1 MKKIKRLL
9 VVAALAL
16 IVGATAK
23 VQTQA
28 AVTGVKQIDDSKN
41 SVKLQ
46 CNAILGAGYYYLEL
60 STDNRNW
67 VVMDVSSN
75 PSSLYA
81 SSLTSGTT
89 YYARVGTCTD
99 YNYSA
104 GLVAVGKANVSAS
117 IDVVTAPETGA
128 SKFVQTGATQTSFT
142 GTFSG
147 SFGANYYQI
156 YYNDVL
162 LGASTSTTVKTSRK
176 LTPGTS
182 YWTYAYPCR
191 RSSSGYIARGS
202 YSYDYMKTMRPKV
215 STSTFGI
222 TSALSNINVYYM
234 AVSNNYN
241 VDGFQW
247 QFFVN
252 GKLKKTVTESSSS
265 LSIANF
271 INGKAIQYR
280 VRPYIDCGAK
290 KIYGEWSGFKSI
302 GYATKVT
309 GSYNRKSKKLTVKW
323 SKVTG
328 AKSYTVSISTKQS
341 KGFKK
346 VKTVKASKR
355 KVVIKKY
362 GKKKLKKGKIYWI
375 RIVPNVKSGKKTV
388 ALKTSGVYSY
398 RIPRY

>member
-41 SVKLQ
+41 SIKVQ

-75 PSSLYA
+75 PSSLSA

-176 LTPGTS
+176 LTPGTK

-222 TSALSNINVYYM
+222 TSALTSINVYYM
-234 AVSNNYN
+234 AVSNNYS

-252 GKLKKTVTESSSS
+252 GKLKKTVAESSSS
-265 LSIANF
+265 LRIADF

-302 GYATKVT
+302 GYATKAT
-309 GSYNRKSKKLTVKW
+309 AKYNKKSKKLTVKW
-323 SKVTG
+323 SKVSG
-328 AKSYTVSISTKQS
+328 AKSYTIYISTNKS
-341 KGFKK
+341 KSFKK
-346 VKTVKASKR
+346 VKTVKASTR
-355 KVVIKKY
+355 KIAIKKC
-362 GKKKLKKGKIYWI
+362 GKKKIKKGKTYWI

-388 ALKTSGVYSY
+388 AMKNFGVYGFYIS
-398 RIPRY
+398 RY

>member
-1 MKKIKRLL
+1 M
-9 VVAALAL
+9 
-16 IVGATAK
+16 
-23 VQTQA
+23 
-28 AVTGVKQIDDSKN
+28 
-41 SVKLQ
+41 
-46 CNAILGAGYYYLEL
+46 
-60 STDNRNW
+60 
-67 VVMDVSSN
+67 
-75 PSSLYA
+75 
-81 SSLTSGTT
+81 
-89 YYARVGTCTD
+89 
-99 YNYSA
+99 
-104 GLVAVGKANVSAS
+104 
-117 IDVVTAPETGA
+117 
-128 SKFVQTGATQTSFT
+128 
-142 GTFSG
+142 
-147 SFGANYYQI
+147 
-156 YYNDVL
+156 
-162 LGASTSTTVKTSRK
+162 
-176 LTPGTS
+176 TPGTS

-265 LSIANF
+265 LRIANF

-280 VRPYIDCGAK
+280 VRSYIDCGAK

-362 GKKKLKKGKIYWI
+362 GKKKLKKGKTYWI
-375 RIVPNVKSGKKTV
+375 RIVPNIKSGKKTV